1 MKVFIKRILS
11 LCLSCCCILSVSACR
26 NNEKTSSCSHSYTS
40 EITKKATCGEKGSK
54 TYTCSLCGDSYDEE
68 ITPTGNH
75 SFTEKVTKEASCKEE
90 GIKTHTCFICSNSY
104 NESIDKTDDH
114 EYKKTV
120 SKNATDTVAGERKY
134 TCSICHDM
142 YTEDFLLSKVTC
154 STVIASAH
162 VKNGL
167 GEVGYVYCA
176 LESVTLN
183 QENELIGFRV
193 KLESSTTVKDFNY
206 RTLFGIGI
214 KKLGASSATYTIKFK
229 MPYMS
234 GGYGSTEHVDFTVS
248 TPKPLTEGISYVAYA
263 YTVS

>member
-1 MKVFIKRILS
+1 MKAIIKKVVSFLFA
-11 LCLSCCCILSVSACR
+11 SCCIFSITACK
-26 NNEKTSSCSHSYTS
+26 EKECSHTYTV
-40 EITKKATCGEKGSK
+40 EVTKAPTCGEKGSK

-68 ITPTGNH
+68 IAPTGNH

-114 EYKKTV
+114 DYKKTII
-120 SKNATDTVAGERKY
+120 KNATDTVVGERKY

-142 YTEDFLLSKVTC
+142 YTEEFLLSKVTC
-154 STVIASAH
+154 STVGTNAW
-162 VKNGL
+162 VENGL
-167 GEVGYVYCA
+167 GKLGFVHCT

-193 KLESSTTVKDFNY
+193 KLESSTTVKNFNDQP
-206 RTLFGIGI
+206 LFGIGI
-214 KKLGASSATYTIKFK
+214 KKFGASSAAYTTMFK

-234 GGYGSTEHVDFTVS
+234 GGYGSTEYVNYTVS
-248 TPKPLTEGISYVAYA
+248 TPKPLTEVISYVAYV